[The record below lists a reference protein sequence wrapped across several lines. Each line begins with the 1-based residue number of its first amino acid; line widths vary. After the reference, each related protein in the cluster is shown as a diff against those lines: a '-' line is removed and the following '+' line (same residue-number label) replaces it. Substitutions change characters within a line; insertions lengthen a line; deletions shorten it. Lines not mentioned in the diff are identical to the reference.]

1 MILCE
6 ALSYLAL
13 QHGRRISSRDFAAQC
28 AHEGPTNPL
37 LEVAAKTLQMHDFDV
52 LLWHGSL
59 TEIFPA
65 SLPAL
70 LVLRDGNALVLLQQ
84 NSEHA
89 VVWAVQEDGKQSVN
103 DSLWTEQVWTIRK
116 LEASFTGDA
125 LFAKPNALA
134 QAEHEIHDT
143 DSNLGNASQSGAHWF
158 WSVFALL
165 KPYYGDCVLAALLI
179 NVLALAASMFS
190 MNVYD
195 RIVPNAAMHSLW
207 VLTIGVIFAGLLEL
221 GLRTLRAHTV
231 DLAGKKADLI
241 LSAKIFNQALSLKA
255 KDRPASSG
263 QYAGQVREFES
274 VRDFVSS
281 STLVL
286 LSDLPFA
293 FLFLAVIASIGGQ
306 LVWIPLVAGV
316 VVVLISIVAQLPLAQ
331 SVARYQYENS
341 QKLAFMVEA
350 LERLETVQALG
361 AQPMVQSRW
370 ERLCAVTARSAMTS
384 RWVSA
389 LMLNTAQT
397 VQQLASTATIVAGV
411 YLIVDGK
418 LSVGALIACGILGGR
433 ALGPLSQIVGLMMRW
448 HQASIAFASLDKIM
462 QIPALYD
469 FTKTYIQMGREIS
482 TTRDLRLENIQFSY
496 PRTEQVVLSIPYLEL
511 KSGQV
516 VALMGPVGSGKSS
529 LLKLLAGLQLPSQG
543 RVLLDGIDQQHL
555 SPADWQTQ
563 VAWVGQDAVLFR
575 GSLRENLLLATPKI
589 DEARF
594 MHILRMTGVQELA
607 NNHPQGLDMPL
618 GEAGQALS
626 GGQRQMVVLARAL
639 LGDTKILLLDE
650 PTSAFDAAGE
660 AALLAS
666 LRAELQG
673 RTVVIATHRPGPL
686 QLVSRLVI
694 LDKGQI
700 VADGAPE
707 AVLQAVQS
715 GVVKR
720 ANASSNA
727 GMGSSDSEVRA

>member
-1 MILCE
+1 MVLCE

-13 QHGRRISSRDFAAQC
+13 QHGRRISPRDFAAQC
-28 AHEGPTNPL
+28 AHEGPASPW

-52 LLWHGSL
+52 RLWHGSL
-59 TEIFPA
+59 TEIFRA

-70 LVLRDGNALVLLQQ
+70 LVLRDGEALVLLKQ
-84 NSEHA
+84 NSEHV
-89 VVWAVQEDGKQSVN
+89 VVWAAQEMGEQGGKDLV
-103 DSLWTEQVWTIRK
+103 WAEQVWTIRK
-116 LEASFTGDA
+116 LEDRFTGDA

-134 QAEHEIHDT
+134 QAEHEVHGAS
-143 DSNLGNASQSGAHWF
+143 SNLGNASQSGVHWF

-207 VLTIGVIFAGLLEL
+207 VLTIGVVVAGLLEL

-241 LSAKIFNQALSLKA
+241 LSAKIFSQTLNLKA

-286 LSDLPFA
+286 VSDLPFA
-293 FLFLAVIASIGGQ
+293 FLFLAVIANIGGH
-306 LVWIPLVAGV
+306 LAWIPLVAGV
-316 VVVLISIVAQLPLAQ
+316 VVVLISMAAQLPLAQ

-389 LMLNTAQT
+389 FMLNTAQT
-397 VQQLASTATIVAGV
+397 VQQLASTAMIVAGV
-411 YLIVDGK
+411 YLIVEGK
-418 LSVGALIACGILGGR
+418 LSVGALIACGILSGR

-448 HQASIAFASLDKIM
+448 HQARIAFASLDKIM

-469 FTKTYIQMGREIS
+469 FTKTYVQMRQSIT
-482 TTRDLRLENIQFSY
+482 TTRDLQLENIQFTY
-496 PRTEQVVLSIPYLEL
+496 PRTERVVLSIPHLEL

-529 LLKLLAGLQLPSQG
+529 LLKLLAALQLPSKG
-543 RVLLDGIDQQHL
+543 RLLLEGIDQQHL
-555 SPADWQTQ
+555 SPADWQAQ

-594 MHILRMTGVQELA
+594 MHILRVTGVQELA
-607 NNHPQGLDMPL
+607 SNHPQGLDMPL

-639 LGDTKILLLDE
+639 LGDAKILLLDE

-660 AALLAS
+660 AALLAA
-666 LRAELQG
+666 LRMELQG

-694 LDKGQI
+694 LDKGRI

-707 AVLQAVQS
+707 AVLKAVQN
-715 GVVKR
+715 GAVRR
-720 ANASSNA
+720 ANVPGHV
-727 GMGSSDSEVRA
+727 GMGSDSEELA